1 MINSIET
8 IGLRVEG
15 MAPAAYSTGVDVN
28 QHIEIEFNSELDVKT
43 ISGNVYVLKDTD
55 RRMFGRP
62 SDLNITDFD
71 VVKGSLTYSKER
83 TVIFTPVGQLE
94 RSTRYIVYIPSNSLR
109 DIRGRDSITSYI
121 AFFDTD
127 GYAAYPPC
135 GIVYPKNNEV
145 IHELS
150 KIELDN
156 LGAERYVIQ
165 ISKNKTFENGL
176 YDKVV
181 DLNTVEDDFNLG
193 EGSYYLRARATNGV
207 FGETSFF
214 TIRTIPNTLVSDED
228 EVYMYQPIEDEEE
241 YVELDSVFPEGVN
254 VHEMTNVAFMKFNG
268 IIPIEEIDF
277 YESGLFHKTID
288 SDEFSEDSVDG
299 TFSVLHDDET
309 NLTYVAFI
317 PEVI

>member
-8 IGLRVEG
+8 IGLRVENIT
-15 MAPAAYSTGVDVN
+15 PAAYSTGVDVN
-28 QHIEIEFNSELDVKT
+28 QHIEIEFNSELDTKT
-43 ISGNVYVLKDTD
+43 IFGNVYILKDTN
-55 RRMFGRP
+55 RKMFGRP
-62 SDLNITDFD
+62 DDINVADFD
-71 VVKGSLTYSKER
+71 VVKGSLTYRER
-83 TVIFTPVGQLE
+83 VIIFKPLGQLE
-94 RSTRYIVYIPSNSLR
+94 KSTRYIVYVPKNSMR
-109 DIRGRDSITSYI
+109 DFNGRVNLTSYI

-127 GYAAYPPC
+127 GYASYPPC
-135 GIVYPKNNEV
+135 EILYPKNNSV

-150 KIELDN
+150 KIELSD
-156 LGAERYVIQ
+156 LGAEKYVVQ

-228 EVYMYQPIEDEEE
+228 EPFMYQPIESESE
-241 YVELDSVFPEGVN
+241 YVELDSVFPQGIN
-254 VHEMTNVAFMKFNG
+254 VHEMTNVVFMKFKG

-277 YESGLFHKTID
+277 YESGLFEKTMD
-288 SDEFSEDSVDG
+288 SDKFNEDSVDG
-299 TFSVLHDDET
+299 AFSVLHDDEA
-309 NLTYVAFI
+309 NVTYVAFI
-317 PEVI
+317 PEII